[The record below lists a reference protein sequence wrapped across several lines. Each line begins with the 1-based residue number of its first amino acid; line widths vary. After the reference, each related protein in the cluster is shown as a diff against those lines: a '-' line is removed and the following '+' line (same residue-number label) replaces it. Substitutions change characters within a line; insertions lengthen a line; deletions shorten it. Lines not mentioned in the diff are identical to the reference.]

1 MARPQGVYRDK
12 NGSWYFKART
22 HQDSAGKWKQ
32 VTRRGFATATDA
44 RLARQRLLDET
55 KALRD
60 GSAKAIDRDLTVS
73 QLIDGYL
80 EVAEAMKRLGPK
92 TLFDYRNYVD
102 SYIRPQLGRVLANE
116 LQPSDL
122 VKWQVE
128 LSRNGAVKREGGLS
142 SNTIRLA
149 RAPLNGAFKFGL
161 QTGLVHRNP
170 VAETRPPARTKSIP
184 AHWSPEQAR
193 EFLAWHEGDRLLPL
207 WAFMLSTGLRIGE
220 LVWLQW
226 SDVNLPSQR
235 VHVQRFAT
243 TLGYDL
249 HASTGKSVDA
259 VRTIELDEH
268 LVAVLRQQLDLQA
281 EEHDRPSVHVFTR
294 ADGEPYHPQ
303 GLSKLLGRV
312 SAEIGLP
319 RLTAHGLR
327 HTSATLMLASGVP
340 PKVAAERL
348 GHSDPTLFSN
358 LYSHVTPTMQR
369 DAARQIGSVL
379 FDEDGSAG

>member
-12 NGSWYFKART
+12 NGTWYFKART
-22 HQDSAGKWKQ
+22 HQDGAGKWKQ
-32 VTRRGFATATDA
+32 VTRRGFGTATDA

-55 KALRD
+55 QALRD
-60 GSAKAIDRDLTVS
+60 GSARAIDRDLTVG
-73 QLIDGYL
+73 QLVDRYL

-92 TLFDYRNYVD
+92 TLFDYRNYVE
-102 SYIRPQLGRVLANE
+102 SYIRLRLGHLLANE

-161 QTGLVHRNP
+161 GSGLVHRNP

-193 EFLAWHEGDRLLPL
+193 EFLAWHEGDRMFPL

-220 LVWLQW
+220 LVWLEW
-226 SDVNLPSQR
+226 SDVDLPNQR

-259 VRTIELDEH
+259 VRTVELDEH
-268 LVAVLRQQLDLQA
+268 LVGILRQQLELQCEA
-281 EEHDRPSVHVFTR
+281 HGRPLLHVFTKPG
-294 ADGEPYHPQ
+294 GEPYHPQ
-303 GLSKLLGRV
+303 GLSKLLGRI
-312 SAEIGLP
+312 STEIGLP

-327 HTSATLMLASGVP
+327 HTSATLMLASGIQP
-340 PKVAAERL
+340 RVAAERL
-348 GHSDPTLFSN
+348 GHADATLFSN

-369 DAARQIGSVL
+369 QAARAISVEL
-379 FDEDGSAG
+379 FDP